1 MIKVIKSYLDKNLF
15 YVSVILTGVTSLL
28 FGIFYS
34 LFKNNVFDMA
44 SNDFLEGTGV
54 LSAYVTTSTNRPS
67 EVNYFL
73 VGLVLSL
80 AFFFVISLIW
90 SLYLKKSY
98 MKVFNLVSILNVI
111 LIIGL
116 ILSCIFIGIFNIFTY
131 IILIVIILLYLFG
144 LYLCFNKILDLDKK
158 KTVISLAFFVLLV
171 IIILILLKL
180 FV

>member
-1 MIKVIKSYLDKNLF
+1 MINVIKSYLDKNLF
-15 YVSVILTGVTSLL
+15 YVSVIITGITSLL
-28 FGIFYS
+28 FGIFYL
-34 LFKNNVFDMA
+34 LFKNNVFESA

-80 AFFFVISLIW
+80 VFFFVIALIL
-90 SLYLKKSY
+90 SLYSKKSY
-98 MKVFNLVSILNVI
+98 MKVFNLVSVLNII

-116 ILSCIFIGIFNIFTY
+116 ILSCIFIDISEIFTY
-131 IILIVIILLYLFG
+131 IILIVIAILYLVG
-144 LYLCFNKILDLDKK
+144 LYLCFNKIFDLDKK
-158 KTVISLAFFVLLV
+158 KTIISLVVFALLV
-171 IIILILLKL
+171 IVILILLKL